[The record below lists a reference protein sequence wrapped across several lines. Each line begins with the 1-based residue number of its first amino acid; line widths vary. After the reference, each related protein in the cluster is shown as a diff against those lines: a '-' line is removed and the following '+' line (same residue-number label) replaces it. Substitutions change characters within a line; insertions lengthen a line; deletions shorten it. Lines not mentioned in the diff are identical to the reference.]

1 MALEL
6 SQIILNQIHA
16 YGEASYPEEGAGFL
30 LGHVYPLSP
39 DFGRGDG
46 GEGFDRRLVTAILGL
61 ENAREDA
68 ARHNRYLL
76 TPQDYLRG
84 EQEAARLGLDVL
96 GVFHS
101 HPDHPNRPSEFD
113 RDWAM
118 PWFSYLI
125 TSVQSGRSTSS
136 RSWRLAEDRS
146 QFYEERIEIRELRIE
161 GREP

>member
-1 MALEL
+1 MSLRL
-6 SQIILNQIHA
+6 SPDLLVQIYRH
-16 YGEASYPEEGAGFL
+16 GEAAYPDEGAGLL
-30 LGHVYPLSP
+30 LGSAN
-39 DFGRGDG
+39 GDHKQ
-46 GEGFDRRLVTAILGL
+46 VTALL
-61 ENAREDA
+61 LLDNAREDG

-113 RDWAM
+113 REWAM

-125 TSVQSGRSTSS
+125 TSVNAGQAAGS
-136 RSWRLAEDRS
+136 RSWLLSEDRS
-146 QFYEERIEIRELRIE
+146 AFTEETIATD
-161 GREP
+161 